1 VDLTLSYA
9 VTPYFGIQAGFGH
22 FFVGDYVKQSL
33 SAPGF
38 GSADANYLYLQT
50 RFSF

>member
-1 VDLTLSYA
+1 LVINYAFTSYA
-9 VTPYFGIQAGFGH
+9 SIQGGFGH
-22 FFVGDYVKQSL
+22 FFVGDYVKESL

-38 GSADANYLYLQT
+38 GSADANYIYLQA